1 MKTLYWTQRYERII
15 SPYNLEANTSLNGV
29 YTASAFL
36 NNQFADWNKAWLTNV
51 IDNIIPEDK
60 YIWEIAPWIPKLT
73 RFIMCEYDEN
83 YVVPEELSRS
93 LKNVWSRFDIDMFTD
108 IETARQWIR
117 ANTNLQE
124 VEPGKFLIREATN
137 EFWVEVP
144 ATYLV
149 IE

>member
-1 MKTLYWTQRYERII
+1 MNLFWTYRPERIT
-15 SPYNLEANTSLNGV
+15 SPYDLWNNISLNWI
-29 YTASAFL
+29 YTASFFL

-51 IDNIIPEDK
+51 IDNIIPEEK

-93 LKNVWSRFDIDMFTD
+93 LENVWARFDIDILTVDEM
-108 IETARQWIR
+108 IAWIK
-117 ANTNLQE
+117 ANTSLQE
-124 VEPGKFLIREATN
+124 VSHWKFLIYPETTWIHWEIIEAKFLT
-137 EFWVEVP
+137 
-144 ATYLV
+144 